1 LVIKRTDLCVRDCN
15 LERVLKTAEILGID
29 EIGASAHNG
38 KIRQNVIYRLNT
50 QPHQVS
56 NHPYLV
62 VSDRLE
68 DLSSS
73 ELDLFIVRDYARVK
87 HIIKK
92 RVRARIGLEV
102 FLADIRT
109 ADASSIAK
117 WFEQLRGLYKLCQSI
132 KCQFILSSGANS
144 PREMIPAR
152 CFDSLLELC
161 EVRPE
166 RYWQDLEEWLK
177 IKLGK
182 RCYTD
187 VE

>member
-1 LVIKRTDLCVRDCN
+1 VIKKRDLCVRDCN

-29 EIGASAHNG
+29 EIGAAAHNG
-38 KIRQNVIYRLNT
+38 KALENVIYRLNT
-50 QPHQVS
+50 PLLVS
-56 NHPYLV
+56 NYAYLV
-62 VSDRLE
+62 VSDRIE
-68 DLSSS
+68 NLSSP

-87 HIIKK
+87 HIIRK

-109 ADASSIAK
+109 ANGSSIGK
-117 WFEQLRGLYKLCQSI
+117 WFEQLRCLYKLCQSI

-166 RYWQDLEEWLK
+166 RYWQELEEWLK

>member
-1 LVIKRTDLCVRDCN
+1 VIKRRDLCVRDCN
-15 LERVLKTAEILGID
+15 LERVLKTAQILGID
-29 EIGASAHNG
+29 EIGVTACTGRALE
-38 KIRQNVIYRLNT
+38 NVIYRLNT
-50 QPHQVS
+50 HPHIIS
-56 NHPYLV
+56 NYPYLV
-62 VSDRLE
+62 VSNKIE

-73 ELDLFIVRDYARVK
+73 ELDVFVVRDYARVK

-92 RVRARIGLEV
+92 RVRTRIGLEV

-109 ADASSIAK
+109 ANGSSVGK

-144 PREMIPAR
+144 PREMIAAR
-152 CFDSLLELC
+152 CFDSILEVC

-166 RYWQDLEEWLK
+166 RYWQELEEWLK

>member
-1 LVIKRTDLCVRDCN
+1 MIKKRDLCVRDCN
-15 LERVLKTAEILGID
+15 LERVLKTAQILGID
-29 EIGASAHNG
+29 EIGAAAHNG
-38 KIRQNVIYRLNT
+38 KALENVIYRLNT
-50 QPHQVS
+50 QPLLVS
-56 NHPYLV
+56 NYAYLV
-62 VSDRLE
+62 VSDRIE
-68 DLSSS
+68 DLSSR

-87 HIIKK
+87 HIIRK

-109 ADASSIAK
+109 ANGSSIGK
-117 WFEQLRGLYKLCQSI
+117 WFEQLRCLYKLCQSI

-166 RYWQDLEEWLK
+166 RYWQELEEWLK

>member
-1 LVIKRTDLCVRDCN
+1 MRDCN

-29 EIGASAHNG
+29 EIGAAACNG
-38 KIRQNVIYRLNT
+38 KARENVIYRFNI
-50 QPHQVS
+50 QPHIVR
-56 NHPYLV
+56 NYPYLV
-62 VSDRLE
+62 VSDRIE
-68 DLSSS
+68 DLSSP
-73 ELDLFIVRDYARVK
+73 ELDLFVVRDYARVK

-92 RVRARIGLEV
+92 RVKARIGLEV

-109 ADASSIAK
+109 TNSSNVGK

-166 RYWQDLEEWLK
+166 KYWQELEEWLK
-177 IKLGK
+177 MKLGK

>member
-1 LVIKRTDLCVRDCN
+1 MIKRRDLCVRDCN
-15 LERVLKTAEILGID
+15 LERVLKTAEILGLD
-29 EIGASAHNG
+29 EIGAAAYDG
-38 KIRQNVIYRLNT
+38 KARENVIYRLNT
-50 QPHQVS
+50 QAHIVS
-56 NHPYLV
+56 NYPYLV
-62 VSDRLE
+62 VSDKIE
-68 DLSSS
+68 DLPSP

-109 ADASSIAK
+109 ANGSNVGK
-117 WFEQLRGLYKLCQSI
+117 WFEQLRGLYKLCHSI
-132 KCQFILSSGANS
+132 NCQFILSSGANS

-161 EVRPE
+161 DVRPE
-166 RYWQDLEEWLK
+166 KYWQELEEWLK

>member
-1 LVIKRTDLCVRDCN
+1 VIKRRDLCVHYCN
-15 LERVLKTAEILGID
+15 PERVLKTAEILGIS
-29 EIGASAHNG
+29 EVGIAYNG
-38 KIRQNVIYRLNT
+38 KALENVIYRLESHP
-50 QPHQVS
+50 QLVS
-56 NHPYLV
+56 SYPYLV
-62 VSDRLE
+62 VSDKIE
-68 DLSSS
+68 ALSSP
-73 ELDLFIVRDYARVK
+73 ELDVFVVRDYARVK

-92 RVRARIGLEV
+92 RVKTRIGLEV
-102 FLADIRT
+102 LLADIRI
-109 ADASSIAK
+109 ANGSSIGK

-161 EVRPE
+161 EIRPE
-166 RYWQDLEEWLK
+166 RYWQELEEWLK

-182 RCYTD
+182 RCYLD

>member
-1 LVIKRTDLCVRDCN
+1 MRDCN

-29 EIGASAHNG
+29 EIGAAYNG
-38 KIRQNVIYRLNT
+38 KARENVIYRLNT
-50 QPHQVS
+50 HLHIVS
-56 NHPYLV
+56 NYPYLV
-62 VSDRLE
+62 VSDRID
-68 DLSSS
+68 DLSSP

-102 FLADIRT
+102 LLADIRT
-109 ADASSIAK
+109 ANGSNVGK
-117 WFEQLRGLYKLCQSI
+117 WFEQLRSLYKLCHSI
-132 KCQFILSSGANS
+132 NCQFILSSGANS
-144 PREMIPAR
+144 PREMISAR
-152 CFDSLLELC
+152 CFDALLELC
-161 EVRPE
+161 DVRPE
-166 RYWQDLEEWLK
+166 KHWQELEEWLK